1 MFSIKSSIKIGL
13 LSILV
18 AAILSCNQESTL
30 QSFYVDNELRP
41 GFASVDVPV
50 SMLKIDED
58 VLDEE
63 QKEAYQSVEKLSMIA
78 FVLDDDNKADFDNE
92 YAKVNSIVKN
102 PKYQELMRGGT
113 KTEGKFVVKFVGE
126 EDSIDEFVLLGQSQE
141 KGFAVVRV
149 LGDDMNL
156 NKIMKLSSVFQNMDI
171 DNSELSQFSNFFKNG
186 LSDLDNQ

>member
-1 MFSIKSSIKIGL
+1 MFKLKSSIKIGL

-18 AAILSCNQESTL
+18 ATFLSCNQESTL
-30 QSFYVDNELRP
+30 QSFYVDNELKP
-41 GFASVDVPV
+41 GFTSVDVPV

-78 FVLDDDNKADFDNE
+78 FVLDETNRADFDTE
-92 YAKVNSIVKN
+92 YAKISTIVKN
-102 PKYQELMRGGT
+102 PKYQELMRGGN
-113 KTEGKFVVKFVGE
+113 KTDGKFVVKFVGE
-126 EDSIDEFVLLGQSQE
+126 EDSIDEFVLLGRSQD

-171 DNSELSQFSNFFKNG
+171 DNSELSQFSDFFEKG
-186 LSDLDNQ
+186 LSDLD